1 MKHVY
6 LLKCML
12 QCYCIPIGTLFTS
25 SYEHPQPSP
34 LHRSKTITIFFF
46 VLLKFL
52 SLILWQDFGDD
63 GSLYITKVT
72 TTHMGNYTCHADGF
86 EQLFQTHTLQV
97 NGKWQPEDSF
107 FSIWNYRMLW
117 SKKNLLDDKFS
128 YNLNHKHVHCTAEG
142 LISTNPLSV
151 FNSVF
156 WLTLPT
162 KCCWPMTRRP
172 QRYLPEAFFS
182 SPL

>member
-12 QCYCIPIGTLFTS
+12 QCYCIPIGTLFIS

-34 LHRSKTITIFFF
+34 LHRYETITVFFF

-52 SLILWQDFGDD
+52 SLFLWQDFGDD

-72 TTHMGNYTCHADGF
+72 TTHMGNYTCHADGY

-97 NGKWQPEDSF
+97 NGKWQ
-107 FSIWNYRMLW
+107 
-117 SKKNLLDDKFS
+117 LD
-128 YNLNHKHVHCTAEG
+128 N
-142 LISTNPLSV
+142 LSV
-151 FNSVF
+151 LYF
-156 WLTLPT
+156 
-162 KCCWPMTRRP
+162 
-172 QRYLPEAFFS
+172 
-182 SPL
+182 